1 MIAPLKMVA
10 PPKTSLPSTSHH
22 DRRPDVAS
30 ELLAG
35 RLNSEPLP
43 GRVSTVGPLTRAQ
56 APPVDARS
64 VMVVVVS
71 SPGMFALDA
80 TAGLKDGVA
89 SATGLSVI
97 VPVASAPHAWL
108 VGGAASAGAP
118 PATRAPP
125 SSASDPAAAA
135 AAVIIRFIS

>member
-10 PPKTSLPSTSHH
+10 PPNTSLPSTSHH

-35 RLNSEPLP
+35 RLSSEPLP

-56 APPVDARS
+56 APPADARALMGDAGS
-64 VMVVVVS
+64 VMVGVVS

-97 VPVASAPHAWL
+97 VPVASAP
-108 VGGAASAGAP
+108 
-118 PATRAPP
+118 
-125 SSASDPAAAA
+125 
-135 AAVIIRFIS
+135 